1 MLPILLAAVVLF
13 LSSAIA
19 TVTVIA
25 ACAGSSQDHLP
36 ADLQEVPLR
45 QSILPSRKVDNRNDR
60 LLTPNA

>member
-13 LSSAIA
+13 LTSAIA

-36 ADLQEVPLR
+36 AELQEVPIRHSL
-45 QSILPSRKVDNRNDR
+45 LASRNADNRNDGV
-60 LLTPNA
+60 LTPNA